1 MCIGIILKFNGSILK
16 IGMITATFQTFK
28 AIKKALNVV
37 TERLIA
43 LDGRCQAIEAGG
55 SNLSQILALIDPSN
69 KNIGVWLP
77 WSRCPT
83 SPWIQASEGIM
94 LAVLIAMLYCIE
106 NLWISQ
112 RILRQKNH
120 WHPVFARKFTKAVV
134 ASSWVGFYL
143 WGVQTSKITCV
154 GSNAEWSFIQQS
166 HRFLENKNPMLSDQ
180 VSNIILEFD
189 AWSNHTQL
197 NSDVWIP

>member
-55 SNLSQILALIDPSN
+55 FNLSQILALIDPSN

-112 RILRQKNH
+112 RNIE
-120 WHPVFARKFTKAVV
+120 TKK
-134 ASSWVGFYL
+134 SL
-143 WGVQTSKITCV
+143 TSCFCKKVHKGCCC
-154 GSNAEWSFIQQS
+154 
-166 HRFLENKNPMLSDQ
+166 
-180 VSNIILEFD
+180 
-189 AWSNHTQL
+189 
-197 NSDVWIP
+197 